1 MYYYSVLIFFIV
13 LFANLENNIFYCHL
27 TKYIFYYK
35 IIFII
40 NLYLTILGGILM
52 KYTTDVLNN
61 YIKHL
66 ELWDDNEISYIKNL
80 NVTSTDSEEWNE
92 NEIFKIKSSTKKG

>member
-1 MYYYSVLIFFIV
+1 
-13 LFANLENNIFYCHL
+13 
-27 TKYIFYYK
+27 
-35 IIFII
+35 
-40 NLYLTILGGILM
+40 M
-52 KYTTDVLNN
+52 KYTTDMLNN